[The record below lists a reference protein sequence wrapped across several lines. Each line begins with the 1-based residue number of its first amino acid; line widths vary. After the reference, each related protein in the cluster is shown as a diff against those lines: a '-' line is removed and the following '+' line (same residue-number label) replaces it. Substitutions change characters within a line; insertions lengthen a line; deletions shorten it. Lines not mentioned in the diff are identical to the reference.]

1 MQVLHYLL
9 DDVSEY
15 LKSQKIATEKTN
27 TKAEEKGCLNVLQ
40 GFLDYISVRERE
52 NFRSRRHENEH
63 SVTLT
68 TIHQVFF
75 LSHIILLFSFRNIT
89 LMYNCLYPQPSRIW
103 NLSLKAWNGTPSL

>member
-15 LKSQKIATEKTN
+15 LKLEKSATER
-27 TKAEEKGCLNVLQ
+27 TKNAAEEKGCIDLLK
-40 GFLDYISVRERE
+40 GFIDYISVRERE

-68 TIHQVFF
+68 TIHQVSFF
-75 LSHIILLFSFRNIT
+75 AHIVIHHVPAAKLN
-89 LMYNCLYPQPSRIW
+89 
-103 NLSLKAWNGTPSL
+103 

>member
-15 LKSQKIATEKTN
+15 LKSQRIAIERTN
-27 TKAEEKGCLNVLQ
+27 TTAEEKGCADVLK
-40 GFLDYISVRERE
+40 GFIDYISVRERE
-52 NFRSRRHENEH
+52 NFRSRRSENEH

-75 LSHIILLFSFRNIT
+75 LTHIVICHVPFT
-89 LMYNCLYPQPSRIW
+89 ALY
-103 NLSLKAWNGTPSL
+103 